1 MSQFRPTYDRVFS
14 KNKLPDYEYKPPPQ
28 QIGVIE
34 GALLKRK
41 SKKWPLKDARWKR
54 YWVVADG
61 STLRY
66 FRNER
71 SDDDE
76 LRKLK
81 PSNGAIARKRVP
93 LQLCSVARTS
103 GGRPGF
109 EVAVTKWTSGSV
121 RWRAVV
127 ASAPSARIDR
137 SFACDGEADR
147 DKRVGHLEA
156 TTLLMRGRYLKSNYV
171 LSTPARRPHPIPVG
185 RGCSTMIGAQ

>member
-61 STLRY
+61 TTLRY

-71 SDDDE
+71 QDDDE

-109 EVAVTKWTSGSV
+109 EVAVDEGSDATYKMRV
-121 RWRAVV
+121 AASEIVVV
-127 ASAPSARIDR
+127 ASAPSARIVR
-137 SFACDGEADR
+137 STQAV
-147 DKRVGHLEA
+147 RV
-156 TTLLMRGRYLKSNYV
+156 
-171 LSTPARRPHPIPVG
+171 RRRSRPGQVG
-185 RGCSTMIGAQ
+185 RPPRGYDY

>member
-93 LQLCSVARTS
+93 LQLCRVARTS

-109 EVAVTKWTSGSV
+109 EVAVDEGSDATYKMRVCLLYTSPSP
-121 RWRAVV
+121 RDPKTSRMPS
-127 ASAPSARIDR
+127 SA
-137 SFACDGEADR
+137 
-147 DKRVGHLEA
+147 
-156 TTLLMRGRYLKSNYV
+156 
-171 LSTPARRPHPIPVG
+171 
-185 RGCSTMIGAQ
+185 

>member
-1 MSQFRPTYDRVFS
+1 MLGSPGGRATLHSRERREEPRPATMSQFRPSYDRVFS
-14 KNKLPDYEYKPPPQ
+14 KNKLPDYEYKTPPKH
-28 QIGVIE
+28 GVLE

-61 STLRY
+61 KTLRY

-93 LQLCSVARTS
+93 LELCSVARTQ

-109 EVAVTKWTSGSV
+109 EVKVDDEGTYSMQ
-121 RWRAVV
+121 
-127 ASAPSARIDR
+127 
-137 SFACDGEADR
+137 FACDGESER
-147 DKRVGHLEA
+147 DKWVGHLEA
-156 TTLLMRGRYLKSNYV
+156 MITDARA
-171 LSTPARRPHPIPVG
+171 LSRE
-185 RGCSTMIGAQ
+185 

>member
-1 MSQFRPTYDRVFS
+1 MHPANPARAKPRAFQLQALLGLPGRPRDAARQPASHEPHIKTMSQFRPSYDRVFS
-14 KNKLPDYEYKPPPQ
+14 KNKLPDYEYQPTPKH
-28 QIGVIE
+28 GVLE

-61 STLRY
+61 KTLRY

-93 LQLCSVARTS
+93 LELCSVARTQ

-109 EVAVTKWTSGSV
+109 EVKVDDEGTYAMQ
-121 RWRAVV
+121 
-127 ASAPSARIDR
+127 
-137 SFACDGEADR
+137 FACDGESER
-147 DKRVGHLEA
+147 DKWVGHLEA
-156 TTLLMRGRYLKSNYV
+156 MITD
-171 LSTPARRPHPIPVG
+171 ARALARE
-185 RGCSTMIGAQ
+185 

>member
-14 KNKLPDYEYKPPPQ
+14 KKKLPDYEYKPPPQ

-61 STLRY
+61 TTLRY

-109 EVAVTKWTSGSV
+109 EVKVDEGSD
-121 RWRAVV
+121 ATYTMQ
-127 ASAPSARIDR
+127 
-137 SFACDGEADR
+137 FACDGEADR
-147 DKRVGHLEA
+147 DKWVGHLEA
-156 TTLLMRGRYLKSNYV
+156 MITDARA
-171 LSTPARRPHPIPVG
+171 LS
-185 RGCSTMIGAQ
+185 QE

>member
-1 MSQFRPTYDRVFS
+1 MLGSPGGRATLHSRERREEPRPATMSQFRPSYDRVFS
-14 KNKLPDYEYKPPPQ
+14 KNKLPDYEYQAPPKH
-28 QIGVIE
+28 GVLE

-61 STLRY
+61 KTLRY

-93 LQLCSVARTS
+93 LELCSVARTQ

-109 EVAVTKWTSGSV
+109 EVK
-121 RWRAVV
+121 V
-127 ASAPSARIDR
+127 ADEGTYAMQ
-137 SFACDGEADR
+137 FACDGESER
-147 DKRVGHLEA
+147 DKWVGHLEA
-156 TTLLMRGRYLKSNYV
+156 MITD
-171 LSTPARRPHPIPVG
+171 ARALARE
-185 RGCSTMIGAQ
+185 

>member
-61 STLRY
+61 TTLRY

-109 EVAVTKWTSGSV
+109 EVKVDEGSGEIVVDVRAVGSRSQRETAKPTGTSGS
-121 RWRAVV
+121 
-127 ASAPSARIDR
+127 
-137 SFACDGEADR
+137 
-147 DKRVGHLEA
+147 A
-156 TTLLMRGRYLKSNYV
+156 TSRL
-171 LSTPARRPHPIPVG
+171 
-185 RGCSTMIGAQ
+185 

>member
-109 EVAVTKWTSGSV
+109 EVKVDEGSD
-121 RWRAVV
+121 ATYTMQ
-127 ASAPSARIDR
+127 
-137 SFACDGEADR
+137 FACDGEWPTVRGSATSRHIADARALSLITFFQPRREERSDVAAR
-147 DKRVGHLEA
+147 DA
-156 TTLLMRGRYLKSNYV
+156 A
-171 LSTPARRPHPIPVG
+171 P
-185 RGCSTMIGAQ
+185 